1 MAEFDIDS
9 LFDKLKDNQM
19 EKRRSFTIYKKDK
32 SDIINTFGSID
43 EFSKVVDK
51 LYTQIKEKKKG

>member
-1 MAEFDIDS
+1 MVEFNIDS

-32 SDIINTFGSID
+32 SDIIKTFGSID

>member
-1 MAEFDIDS
+1 
-9 LFDKLKDNQM
+9 M

-32 SDIINTFGSID
+32 SDIIKTFGSID

-51 LYTQIKEKKKG
+51 LYTQIKQKKKEK